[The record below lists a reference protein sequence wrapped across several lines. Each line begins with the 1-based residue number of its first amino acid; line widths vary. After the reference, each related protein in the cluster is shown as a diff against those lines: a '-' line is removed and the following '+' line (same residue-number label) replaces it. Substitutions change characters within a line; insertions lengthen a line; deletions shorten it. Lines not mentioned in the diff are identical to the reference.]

1 MWVRVTRLIYLAC
14 KDSTQTNYDQDVED
28 SWAHDCADAN
38 VTFSDE
44 DTWKSGFVWRQ
55 IKSVC
60 HSVFLGAVYPCK
72 PQMRIHK
79 LKYELLRK
87 IFVLL

>member
-1 MWVRVTRLIYLAC
+1 MEKAKLHHMWQTSGCKMWVRVTSLIYLAC

-44 DTWKSGFVWRQ
+44 DTWKSAEDLSDVR
-55 IKSVC
+55 
-60 HSVFLGAVYPCK
+60 
-72 PQMRIHK
+72 
-79 LKYELLRK
+79 
-87 IFVLL
+87 

>member
-44 DTWKSGFVWRQ
+44 DTWKSTEDLSDVR
-55 IKSVC
+55 
-60 HSVFLGAVYPCK
+60 
-72 PQMRIHK
+72 
-79 LKYELLRK
+79 
-87 IFVLL
+87 

>member
-1 MWVRVTRLIYLAC
+1 MWQTSGCKMWVRVISLIYLAC

-44 DTWKSGFVWRQ
+44 DTWKSAG
-55 IKSVC
+55 
-60 HSVFLGAVYPCK
+60 VFYLTSD
-72 PQMRIHK
+72 
-79 LKYELLRK
+79 K
-87 IFVLL
+87 ICLSFRVFRGCLSL